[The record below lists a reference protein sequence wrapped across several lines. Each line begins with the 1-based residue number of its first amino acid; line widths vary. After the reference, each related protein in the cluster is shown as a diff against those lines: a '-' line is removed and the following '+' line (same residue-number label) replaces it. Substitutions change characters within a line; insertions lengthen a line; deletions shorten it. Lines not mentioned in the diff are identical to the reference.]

1 MNSNA
6 IIRQDKQGGRAR
18 GKLASVTRQLRKNHL
33 RRAML
38 YQLLRDYVANKSSL
52 TETFGTL
59 ARRKREDRDPMY
71 LVFDALLHLVRDKNI
86 DVFDALRRLVPA
98 DEVLLI
104 ESYPSHRMALGFEQ
118 ARQAAIQRQEISSTM
133 RSTLGLPLMS
143 LTIGFG
149 ALYVL
154 LKEQVPLF
162 SSILPIEQWPSSA
175 KGLLWLHT
183 MFVEYLGVTVGLLVL
198 LVLWIS
204 LYSLKQPAG
213 GHRRL
218 VDWLPPW
225 SLQRG
230 LQAST
235 FLNALG
241 ALVNERVSIVLAVE
255 RIQRVA
261 PPYLRSQLAIV
272 RRRLDDNQPPGRALS
287 VDLFDKD
294 TAGYVRDFIEQPSF
308 GETMINL
315 AGEKH
320 KALRQKISGF
330 AVMVGVIII
339 LAVNGI
345 NGYVAFTGFQL
356 NQQVKEFY
364 SN

>member
-1 MNSNA
+1 VNSSS
-6 IIRQDKQGGRAR
+6 KPSGRTRLGA
-18 GKLASVTRQLRKNHL
+18 VTRQLRKNHL

-52 TETFGTL
+52 TETFETL
-59 ARRKREDRDPMY
+59 ARRKREDRDPMH
-71 LVFDALLHLVRDKNI
+71 LVFDALVHLVRDRNI
-86 DVFDALRRLVPA
+86 DIFDALRRILPA

-104 ESYPSHRMALGFEQ
+104 ESYPSHRMSLGFEQ
-118 ARQAAIQRQEISSTM
+118 ARQAAIQRQEIARTL

-149 ALYVL
+149 ALFVL

-162 SSILPIEQWPSSA
+162 RSILPIEQWPSSA
-175 KGLLWLHT
+175 RGLLWLHT
-183 MFVEYLGVTVGLLVL
+183 AFVEYLGVTVGLLVV
-198 LVLWIS
+198 LVLWVS
-204 LYSLKQPAG
+204 LYSLRQPAG

-218 VDWLPPW
+218 VDWMPPW

-230 LQAST
+230 LQAAT

-241 ALVNERVSIVLAVE
+241 ALVSERVSIVLAVE
-255 RIQRVA
+255 RIQRVS

-308 GETMINL
+308 STTMISL
-315 AGEKH
+315 AGEQH
-320 KALRQKISGF
+320 KALRQRISGF
-330 AVMVGVIII
+330 SVMVGVTII
-339 LAVNGI
+339 LLVNGI